1 MSDDG
6 PGTREVAYR
15 LFAAEFDDA
24 SLSYSESDEERAP
37 NYVVTPT
44 GARVNRLFVAGV
56 LTEVERVN
64 DETSRGRVVDPSAAF
79 VTYAGQYQPDEAA
92 FLERAEP
99 PTFVALTGKARTF
112 EPEDSDQVFT
122 SVRPESLNEV
132 DANVRDRWVV
142 SAAEST
148 LDRLAVFAAA
158 LESELRGAELRT
170 ALEAGGAPASVAAG
184 VPKAIDHYDTSPAYV
199 EAVRRLAVDALA
211 LIAGDREE
219 VRTPDIDPDEG
230 GEATIGPLPETDVRI
245 AAEAVDDT
253 PMADDTPEVDD
264 GTVAD
269 DASTSTPT
277 INGTV
282 SGGTEPDTG
291 ETVDTGETAESAP
304 EAGAEAAGT
313 PEPESPTTETANTT
327 SDDPI
332 SDLDDPDD
340 DAGELGDELGDFGG
354 GVADPEDAVG
364 GIDGS
369 SDPDGDEVAN
379 ADVDVDA
386 DTDTDIDVAV
396 DADTDEPTGSDAADG
411 MYELDDA
418 EREEIESEFGTDFS
432 TGGEVDEPG
441 EADIDVPDPEELSE
455 GDESAETTVGGDT
468 PEMEDAGVAAGDS
481 GGGLDDGASGD
492 PGGSDASDGSDDDT
506 EGTDDEDVDLEGAAV
521 EAMSELDDGD
531 GADRAAVVDA
541 VASEHGV
548 DADAVEDAIQD
559 ALMSGKCYE
568 PSDGVLKPI

>member
-379 ADVDVDA
+379 ADVDA

-468 PEMEDAGVAAGDS
+468 PEMDDAGVAAGDS

>member
-1 MSDDG
+1 
-6 PGTREVAYR
+6 
-15 LFAAEFDDA
+15 
-24 SLSYSESDEERAP
+24 
-37 NYVVTPT
+37 
-44 GARVNRLFVAGV
+44 
-56 LTEVERVN
+56 
-64 DETSRGRVVDPSAAF
+64 
-79 VTYAGQYQPDEAA
+79 
-92 FLERAEP
+92 
-99 PTFVALTGKARTF
+99 
-112 EPEDSDQVFT
+112 
-122 SVRPESLNEV
+122 
-132 DANVRDRWVV
+132 
-142 SAAEST
+142 
-148 LDRLAVFAAA
+148 
-158 LESELRGAELRT
+158 
-170 ALEAGGAPASVAAG
+170 LEAGGAPASVAAG

-379 ADVDVDA
+379 ADVDA

-468 PEMEDAGVAAGDS
+468 PEMDDAGVAAGDS